1 MERPGGEVTGESDH
15 RAVIILP
22 HSQVAF
28 MTTAFADVQ
37 TFADLLEELGGISPS
52 RVRFRPAPGRA
63 TEKDVIRIE
72 ASENRL
78 FELVDGVLVEKAM
91 GAREALLASYL
102 VHFFWEY
109 LKANDLGVALG
120 ADGMMR
126 LRPRLVRIPDVS
138 FISWDQ
144 IPSGEFPSK
153 PIPDL
158 FPDLAVEVLSDSNTV
173 AEIDRKLSEYFEAGC
188 RLAWIIDPK
197 THTADVYTSPTDSRH
212 LRPNQSLD
220 GGDVLPGFKLPL
232 KELFA
237 STRRRGR

>member
-1 MERPGGEVTGESDH
+1 MP
-15 RAVIILP
+15 A
-22 HSQVAF
+22 
-28 MTTAFADVQ
+28 AFADVQ
-37 TFADLLEELGGISPS
+37 TFADLFEELGGVSPS

-63 TEKDVIRIE
+63 TEKDVVRIE

-91 GAREALLASYL
+91 GATEAVFGLFIGRLIGNYL
-102 VHFFWEY
+102 EEH
-109 LKANDLGVALG
+109 DLGIALG
-120 ADGMMR
+120 ADGMLR

-144 IPSGEFPSK
+144 MPSGEFPSQ

-158 FPDLAVEVLSDSNTV
+158 YPDLAVEVLSASNTP
-173 AEIDRKLSEYFEAGC
+173 AEIERKLVEYFEAGC

-197 THTADVYTSPTDSRH
+197 THTADIYTSPTDCQH
-212 LRPNQSLD
+212 LRPSQSLD
-220 GGDVLPGFKLPL
+220 GGEVLPGFKLPL

-237 STRRRGR
+237 STRRRRR

>member
-1 MERPGGEVTGESDH
+1 MS
-15 RAVIILP
+15 
-22 HSQVAF
+22 VAF
-28 MTTAFADVQ
+28 AEVQ
-37 TFADLLEELGGISPS
+37 TFADLLDELGGISPS
-52 RVRFRPAPGRA
+52 RVRFRPSPGQA

-72 ASENRL
+72 AKENRL
-78 FELVDGVLVEKAM
+78 FELVDGALVEKAT
-91 GAREALLASYL
+91 GATEALLASFV
-102 VHFFWEY
+102 VHFFWDF
-109 LKANDLGVALG
+109 LRDHDLGVALG

-158 FPDLAVEVLSDSNTV
+158 CPDLAVEVLSKSNTS
-173 AEIDRKLSEYFEAGC
+173 AEIDRKLNKYFEAGC

-197 THTADVYTSPTDSRH
+197 TQTADVYTSPTECRR
-212 LRPNQSLD
+212 LRSNQSLD
-220 GGDVLPGFKLPL
+220 GGDVLPGFKLSL

-237 STRRRGR
+237 STRRRRR

>member
-1 MERPGGEVTGESDH
+1 MP
-15 RAVIILP
+15 
-22 HSQVAF
+22 
-28 MTTAFADVQ
+28 TALADVQ
-37 TFADLLEELGGISPS
+37 TFADLLEQLGGIDPG
-52 RVRFRPAPGRA
+52 RIRFRPSPGRA
-63 TEKDVIRIE
+63 TEKDVVRIE

-91 GAREALLASYL
+91 GATQALLAGYI

-109 LKANDLGVALG
+109 LRGHDLGVALG

-158 FPDLAVEVLSDSNTV
+158 FPDLAVEVLSESNTP
-173 AEIDRKLSEYFEAGC
+173 AEIDRKLAEYFEAGC
-188 RLAWIIDPK
+188 RLAWIVDPK
-197 THTADVYTSPTDSRH
+197 THTADVYTSPTDCQH
-212 LRPNQSLD
+212 LRSNQSLD
-220 GGDVLPGFKLPL
+220 GRDVLPGFKLPL

-237 STRRRGR
+237 STRRRRR

>member
-1 MERPGGEVTGESDH
+1 MS
-15 RAVIILP
+15 
-22 HSQVAF
+22 
-28 MTTAFADVQ
+28 TAFAEVE
-37 TFADLLEELGGISPS
+37 TFADLFKELGGISPS
-52 RVRFRPAPGRA
+52 RVRFRPTPGRA
-63 TEKDVIRIE
+63 TEKDVLRIE

-91 GAREALLASYL
+91 GATEALLASNL
-102 VHFFWEY
+102 GRHFWNH
-109 LKANDLGVALG
+109 LDHHDLGVALG
-120 ADGMMR
+120 ADGMLR

-144 IPSGEFPSK
+144 IPSGEFPSQ

-158 FPDLAVEVLSDSNTV
+158 YPDLAVEVLSDSNTP

-197 THTADVYTSPTDSRH
+197 SRTADVYTSPTDCQH
-212 LRPNQSLD
+212 LRASQSLD

-237 STRRRGR
+237 STRRRRR

>member
-1 MERPGGEVTGESDH
+1 MS
-15 RAVIILP
+15 
-22 HSQVAF
+22 
-28 MTTAFADVQ
+28 TAFADVQ

-63 TEKDVIRIE
+63 TEKDVVRIE

-91 GAREALLASYL
+91 GAREALLASYI
-102 VHFFWEY
+102 VHFIWDY
-109 LKANDLGVALG
+109 LKVHDLGVALG

-126 LRPRLVRIPDVS
+126 LRPQLVRIPDVS

-153 PIPDL
+153 PIPNL
-158 FPDLAVEVLSDSNTV
+158 YPDLAVEVLSESNTS
-173 AEIDRKLSEYFEAGC
+173 AEIERKLSEYFEAGC

-197 THTADVYTSPTDSRH
+197 SHTADVYTSPTACRH
-212 LRPNQSLD
+212 LRPTQSLD
-220 GGDVLPGFKLPL
+220 GGNVLPGFKLSL

-237 STRRRGR
+237 SSRRRKG